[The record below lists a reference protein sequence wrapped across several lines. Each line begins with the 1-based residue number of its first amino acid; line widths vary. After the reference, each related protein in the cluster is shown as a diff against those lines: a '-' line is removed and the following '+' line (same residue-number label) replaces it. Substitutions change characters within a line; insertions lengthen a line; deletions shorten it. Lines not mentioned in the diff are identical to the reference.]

1 MCGCGTGRPRAFCPL
16 DLKTYGSFVAETYVA
31 CDGWE
36 IIRLPQS
43 TSGSMGTG
51 SGAPRLGFQGF
62 TAKPQSSMQPPGP
75 GAAFGS
81 RPATSASV
89 GAPSRSEPQTLT
101 LCLRLDD
108 ANTGGVGHMTC
119 VCRRCHVARIWYS
132 SVLIRSTRPHT
143 RMLLKRLGVRSG
155 SPRSRE
161 VSRKVGV
168 DSALEQ
174 HGVKG
179 GSQRQNAFMGVEHFC
194 YQQARRGT
202 TRRSLGP
209 GPPRVQLLRSFEA
222 AVGCRSR
229 GR

>member
-1 MCGCGTGRPRAFCPL
+1 
-16 DLKTYGSFVAETYVA
+16 
-31 CDGWE
+31 
-36 IIRLPQS
+36 
-43 TSGSMGTG
+43 
-51 SGAPRLGFQGF
+51 
-62 TAKPQSSMQPPGP
+62 
-75 GAAFGS
+75 
-81 RPATSASV
+81 
-89 GAPSRSEPQTLT
+89 
-101 LCLRLDD
+101 
-108 ANTGGVGHMTC
+108 
-119 VCRRCHVARIWYS
+119 
-132 SVLIRSTRPHT
+132 
-143 RMLLKRLGVRSG
+143 MLLKRLGVRSG